1 MMQRLNHRACKPNLG
16 AFCQPRGQNAL
27 AKIAWARS
35 IYLDHRVRLQNAYD
49 PAGGVTDK
57 DRKVMEDAHEK
68 LVRAGYLRQTNSGI
82 FHLMPLGYRV
92 QDKIMKLIERHM
104 QSIGASRLA
113 LATLSSPGTWAKS
126 GRFEKAM
133 TELFLMTDRKGKGLL
148 LSPTHE
154 EEITTLVKQTL
165 GSYKQLPARLYQ
177 ITPKFRDEMRPRK
190 GLLRGREFMMKDLY
204 TFDVSVNTALQ
215 TYEQVRAAY
224 DRIFSELRLPVM
236 VAEASSG
243 DIGGDLSHEYHLP
256 TSEGEDDV
264 ISCSGCNYMANTEVA
279 VSKLKPHNNMDSGA
293 EKPNEDVSVWRA
305 ITRDKMTLVNVWYSE
320 SSDIRLTACGRP
332 TGEKWAEVVNFHA
345 VKRIVPDL
353 DANVE
358 NVEVAWWNSVLANG
372 SKSGSGDKADDN
384 KPLKVINLVDGRL
397 LLHEDKQKLQDAM
410 ELSTLPFAKEAYA
423 KFDMPQVTTIAES
436 NDGETLNLIKIRDGD
451 ACPKCDSGTLSVRK
465 ATELGHTFHLGDRY
479 SEPMALTVKLPNTS
493 QIESDSNSVS
503 DDEGLMYSFSS
514 KKQGEVNV
522 QMGCHGI
529 GVSRIIAAVA
539 EHFGDSQGLNWPRA
553 IAPYEVVIV
562 TRNQTALADA
572 ESIYDLLSEG
582 GAAAIPA
589 FPKLDLVLDDRD
601 KSLPWKLKDA
611 DLVGYPVVVVL
622 GKAWADSKQC
632 EVQCRQLSFKELVAL
647 DDLPSVVGKLLG
659 QL

>member
-1 MMQRLNHRACKPNLG
+1 MPSPEYLGLARA
-16 AFCQPRGQNAL
+16 
-27 AKIAWARS
+27 

-57 DRKVMEDAHEK
+57 DRKLSEDAHEK
-68 LVRAGYLRQTNSGI
+68 LVRAGYLRQANAGI

-92 QDKIMKLIERHM
+92 QDKIMKLIEKHM

-113 LATLSSPGTWAKS
+113 LATLSSPGIWAKS

-154 EEITTLVKQTL
+154 EEITTLVKHTL
-165 GSYKQLPARLYQ
+165 SSYKQLPARLYQ

-204 TFDVSVNTALQ
+204 TFDLSVNTALQ

-264 ISCSGCNYMANTEVA
+264 ISCSRCHYMANTEVA
-279 VSKLKPHNNMDSGA
+279 VSKLQPHNNPKPDA
-293 EKPNEDVSVWRA
+293 EQPNQDVSVWRA
-305 ITRDKMTLVNVWYSE
+305 ITRDKMTLVNVWYPE
-320 SSDIRLTACGRP
+320 SSEIKLATCGRP
-332 TGEKWAEVVNFHA
+332 SAEKWAEVVNFHA
-345 VKRIVPDL
+345 VKRIAPDL

-358 NVEVAWWNSVLANG
+358 NVEVAWWNSVLAHG
-372 SKSGSGDKADDN
+372 SKSGSVEKADDK

-397 LLHEDKQKLQDAM
+397 LLNEDKQKLQDAM
-410 ELSTLPFAKEAYA
+410 EISTLPFAKEAYA
-423 KFDMPQVTTIAES
+423 KFDLSQVTTITES
-436 NDGETLNLIKIRDGD
+436 KDGEPLNLIKIRDGD

-479 SEPMALTVKLPNTS
+479 SEPMGLTVKLPNTS
-493 QIESDSNSVS
+493 QAESGSNTVS
-503 DDEGLMYSFSS
+503 DEEGQIYSFSS
-514 KKQGEVNV
+514 KRQGEVNV

-539 EHFGDSQGLNWPRA
+539 EHFGDSRGLNWPRA
-553 IAPYEVVIV
+553 IAPYEVAII
-562 TRNQTALADA
+562 TKNSLGDA

-582 GAAAIPA
+582 GAIATPA
-589 FPKLDLVLDDRD
+589 FPKPDLVLDDRD
-601 KSLPWKLKDA
+601 KTLPWKLKDA

-622 GKAWADSKQC
+622 GKAWVESKQC

-647 DDLPSVVGKLLG
+647 DNLPGVVGKLLG

>member
-1 MMQRLNHRACKPNLG
+1 MMQRLNARACKPNLG
-16 AFCQPRGQNAL
+16 ALCRPRRQNAL
-27 AKIAWARS
+27 AKIAWGRS

-57 DRKVMEDAHEK
+57 DRKLSEDAHEK
-68 LVRAGYLRQTNSGI
+68 LLRGGYLRQTNSGI

-92 QDKIMKLIERHM
+92 QDKIMKLIEKHM

-126 GRFEKAM
+126 GRFEKAL
-133 TELFLMTDRKGKGLL
+133 TELFLITDRKGKGLL

-165 GSYKQLPARLYQ
+165 SSYKQLPARLYQ

-204 TFDVSVNTALQ
+204 TFDLSVDTALQ

-224 DRIFSELRLPVM
+224 ERIFSELRLPIM

-264 ISCSGCNYMANTEVA
+264 ISCSGCHYMANTEVA
-279 VSKLKPHNNMDSGA
+279 VSKLQPHNNTKQDA
-293 EKPNEDVSVWRA
+293 ERPNQDVSIWRA
-305 ITRDKMTLVNVWYSE
+305 ITKDKMTLVNVWYPAN
-320 SSDIRLTACGRP
+320 SDIRLTSCGRSSA
-332 TGEKWAEVVNFHA
+332 EKWAEVVNFHA
-345 VKRIVPDL
+345 VKRIAPDL

-372 SKSGSGDKADDN
+372 SKSGGVDKTDD
-384 KPLKVINLVDGRL
+384 KKRLKVINMVDGRL
-397 LLHEDKQKLQDAM
+397 LMHEDKQKLQDAM
-410 ELSTLPFAKEAYA
+410 ELLTLPFAKEAYA
-423 KFDMPQVTTIAES
+423 KFDVSRVTTITETK
-436 NDGETLNLIKIRDGD
+436 DGEPLNLIKIRDGD
-451 ACPKCDSGTLSVRK
+451 ACSKCDSGTLSVSK

-493 QIESDSNSVS
+493 QIENDNDAVS
-503 DDEGLMYSFSS
+503 DEEGPIYSFSS
-514 KKQGEVNV
+514 KRQGEVNV

-539 EHFGDSQGLNWPRA
+539 EHFGDSRGLNWPRA
-553 IAPYEVVIV
+553 IAPYEVAII
-562 TRNQTALADA
+562 TRNQTALEDA
-572 ESIYDLLSEG
+572 ESVYDLLSEC
-582 GAAAIPA
+582 GAAATSA
-589 FPKLDLVLDDRD
+589 FPKPDLVLDDRD
-601 KSLPWKLKDA
+601 KTLPWKLKDA
-611 DLVGYPVVVVL
+611 DLVGYPVIVVL
-622 GKAWADSKQC
+622 GKAWVESKQC